1 MSDQTKRLL
10 DVLILRL
17 TEELGARVH
26 SKTGI
31 DIQESL
37 KEAAEYLI
45 DDMKIPRSSID
56 ANAVVR
62 SLLQLPDRKHHRLR
76 RVV

>member
-1 MSDQTKRLL
+1 MSQSTQGRL

-17 TEELGARVH
+17 ADELGERVH
-26 SKTGI
+26 AKTTI
-31 DIQESL
+31 DIRESL

-45 DDMKIPRSSID
+45 DDMKIPRSPID
-56 ANAVVR
+56 GNAVVR
-62 SLLQLPDRKHHRLR
+62 SLLGLPDRKHHRLR

>member
-1 MSDQTKRLL
+1 MIQTQGRL

-17 TEELGARVH
+17 TEELGARLH
-26 SKTGI
+26 AKTGI
-31 DIQESL
+31 DVQESL

-45 DDMKIPRSSID
+45 DDMEIPRSPID
-56 ANAVVR
+56 GNAVVR
-62 SLLQLPDRKHHRLR
+62 SLLGLPDRKHHRLR

>member
-1 MSDQTKRLL
+1 MSQSTQGRL

-17 TEELGARVH
+17 ADELGARVH
-26 SKTGI
+26 AKTTI
-31 DIQESL
+31 DIRESL

-45 DDMKIPRSSID
+45 DDMKIPRSPID
-56 ANAVVR
+56 GNAVVR
-62 SLLQLPDRKHHRLR
+62 SLLGLPDRNKHRLR